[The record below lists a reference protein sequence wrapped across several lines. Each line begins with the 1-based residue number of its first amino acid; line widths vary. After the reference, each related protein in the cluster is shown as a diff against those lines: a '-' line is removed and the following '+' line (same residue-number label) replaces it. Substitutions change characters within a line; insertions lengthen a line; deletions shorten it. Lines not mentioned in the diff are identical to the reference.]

1 MLYIHSTTH
10 IITMAYKP
18 AIVDFTPKQIDQ
30 MVKGKPVRISHSQ
43 IGKGKQVILLHP
55 ENHLKLSK
63 AHQAGRGCVL
73 HVADGEVMATHH
85 STMDGTG
92 FFGDLWKG
100 IKSVGSWLKD
110 SGVGSALAD
119 VAQTAAT
126 PFVGAQAA
134 DIGRKILKTTTGVG
148 MAKKK
153 RMSRKTNS
161 LYGGSFLMPHE

>member
-1 MLYIHSTTH
+1 MV
-10 IITMAYKP
+10 YKP
-18 AIVDFTPKQIDQ
+18 ATVDFTTKQIEQ
-30 MVKGKPVRISHSQ
+30 MVKGKPVRLNHSQ

-55 ENHLKLSK
+55 ENHIKLSK
-63 AHQAGRGCVL
+63 AYQSGRGCNL
-73 HVADGEVMATHH
+73 HVADGEVMATHN

-126 PFVGAQAA
+126 PFVGPQAA

-148 MAKKK
+148 MVKK
-153 RMSRKTNS
+153 RVSRKCNS
-161 LYGGSFLMPHE
+161 LHGGSFLMPHQ